1 MRRRK
6 YKTINPRARERGH
19 VRSRAFTYKK
29 KEKKKGKKK
38 KEKTKEK
45 KKKGKN
51 GGLETRG
58 GLEGA
63 VWRMK
68 NPRASCGNVDITV
81 DGEFPFTDSGVCPGG
96 TAPLSRLI
104 QTRVS
109 STAIWNSRS
118 ALSRLIRR
126 GGSGAAGSDTKPLDE
141 EKHLCPCSAPG
152 RTDD

>member
-6 YKTINPRARERGH
+6 YKTINPHEGTWARAIACIH
-19 VRSRAFTYKK
+19 VQKKGKK
-29 KEKKKGKKK
+29 KRKKK

-81 DGEFPFTDSGVCPGG
+81 DGEFPFTDSGCVSWRDG
-96 TAPLSRLI
+96 TALASNSNESFVHGYMEQP
-104 QTRVS
+104 VG
-109 STAIWNSRS
+109 AIKADSQRWLWGCWFR
-118 ALSRLIRR
+118 
-126 GGSGAAGSDTKPLDE
+126 
-141 EKHLCPCSAPG
+141 H
-152 RTDD
+152 